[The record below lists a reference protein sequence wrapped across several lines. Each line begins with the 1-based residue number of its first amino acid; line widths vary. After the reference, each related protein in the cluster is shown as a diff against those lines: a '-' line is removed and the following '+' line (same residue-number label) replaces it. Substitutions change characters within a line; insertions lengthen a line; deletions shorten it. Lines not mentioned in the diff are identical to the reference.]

1 MAWMICGTV
10 PDASFPLTGGRWRLD
25 GGFLHAEGGGIAPL
39 SVQRGTP
46 ALLGTALLTC

>member
-25 GGFLHAEGGGIAPL
+25 GGFLHAEGGGIAL
-39 SVQRGTP
+39 SGWRRD
-46 ALLGTALLTC
+46 TACSEPHC

>member
-25 GGFLHAEGGGIAPL
+25 GGFLHAEGGGIARFPY
-39 SVQRGTP
+39 SAGHP
-46 ALLGTALLTC
+46 PCSEPHC